1 MPRTPSA
8 AAPKAPTQP
17 KAAIATPVARTKR
30 LRIDLAL
37 QGGGSHG
44 AFTWGVLDRLLEDQR
59 FEIAGVSGASAG
71 AMNAVALA
79 AGLMAGGREG
89 ARTALRR
96 FWHRVADAS
105 PFSQLQDS
113 PLGALFG
120 PDNPWLKPWV
130 APLQQF
136 GQYLGSQL
144 SPYQLNP
151 LNLNPLRDILAD
163 TIDFEAVRACDRT
176 QLFIA
181 ATQVATGE
189 LRIFRQEEITADM
202 VLASACLPM
211 LFQAVEIDG
220 EAYWDGGYAGN
231 PVLMP
236 LIGETDA
243 DDLLLVQI
251 NPRERSERPTQAAD
265 ILERINE
272 ITFNASLLKE
282 LRSIALLP
290 LIAETDADDL
300 LLVQINPSR
309 RDTLPTT
316 AEGIM
321 DRAGEVTFN
330 ASLLKELRT
339 IGLIKEV
346 LADAGRPD
354 CAYRRPLFR
363 RIDDMRLHR
372 LDAGA
377 ELAPFTASSKTQTN
391 RAFLQQLHDIGHQAA
406 DAWLAEHGQ
415 HLGHRATF
423 ILPTDLTA

>member
-202 VLASACLPM
+202 VLASACLPL
-211 LFQAVEIDG
+211 LFQAVEIGG

-231 PVLMP
+231 P
-236 LIGETDA
+236 
-243 DDLLLVQI
+243 
-251 NPRERSERPTQAAD
+251 
-265 ILERINE
+265 
-272 ITFNASLLKE
+272 
-282 LRSIALLP
+282 ALLP